1 MRGFLFPWES
11 WITSDSLTPW
21 FLVRALGHAVSVTPP
36 EGLETKGQPLGQSST
51 FMWLSPSNNCG
62 HQGSVSVPGWH
73 IVNPPCILSHI
84 VARKVSAVHSS
95 TEREQFFWTL
105 PPVSF
110 LCWFKSLSFFHL
122 NKQTTITVT
131 ITWLNYLHYN
141 FSECSE
147 YFLLLIML
155 LVISKTTD

>member
-122 NKQTTITVT
+122 NKQLSQ
-131 ITWLNYLHYN
+131 WL
-141 FSECSE
+141 SQCSVSS
-147 YFLLLIML
+147 INPGG
-155 LVISKTTD
+155 TDGSLGSPQTCNWCKR